1 MLKLMRQ
8 PLDPNTVSREIEVIR
23 TIISENIAPL
33 ELYLF
38 GSVAEGKMTDQSDYD
53 LLIVMKDHDSC
64 KLGMKQYI
72 QIRSRLPRRPID
84 VLWMSQ
90 AEFDEKKVEGGVAF
104 IAFQD
109 GQKLI

>member
-1 MLKLMRQ
+1 MRQ
-8 PLDPNTVSREIEVIR
+8 PLDPNTVSREIEIIK
-23 TIISENIAPL
+23 TMISEKIAPL

-38 GSVAEGKMTDQSDYD
+38 GSAAEGNMTDQSDYD
-53 LLIVMKDHDSC
+53 LLIVMKDHGSC

-72 QIRSRLPRRPID
+72 QIRPHLPRRPID

-90 AEFDEKKVEGGVAF
+90 TEFDEKKVEGGVAF